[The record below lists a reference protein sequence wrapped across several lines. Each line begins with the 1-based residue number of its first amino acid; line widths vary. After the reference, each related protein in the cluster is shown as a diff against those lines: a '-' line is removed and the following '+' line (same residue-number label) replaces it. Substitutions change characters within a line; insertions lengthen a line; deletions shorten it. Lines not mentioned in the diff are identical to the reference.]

1 MTRHRAGCKAGE
13 PPLVLARGLWLRPL
27 PVSRSR
33 KQDPDF
39 QHPCSCLGPQGRDTG
54 PQFPCVSNLQMT
66 EENQPRQGEQV
77 PLTRLRSCPPFPA
90 PLRQYQQKPQPCG
103 ASGEELWAPPPS
115 AALLPAH
122 TPIPAAVTAFLQP
135 TLSTAPASRRS
146 RQQFG
151 FLKK

>member
-103 ASGEELWAPPPS
+103 ASGEELWAPPPP
-115 AALLPAH
+115 ALPCCRPTRPYQPRSRHSCNPLFPLPLPAVGH
-122 TPIPAAVTAFLQP
+122 GNSLAF
-135 TLSTAPASRRS
+135 
-146 RQQFG
+146 
-151 FLKK
+151 